1 MARRIPDETLQA
13 IRDRIS
19 IVEVISAYVNLKR
32 QGRNHIG
39 LCPFHGEKTPSF
51 TVSDERG
58 LYHCFGCGESGT
70 VFSFVMKMERIE
82 FLDAVTQLAARAGV
96 ALPAADSDDPR
107 GAATRAALRRQRAR
121 RALLPRGPGQ
131 RRRRRRAALSR
142 AARPERRDHRSLRAR
157 LRAGDRHGLVGYLE
171 RAEGVARGARCRP
184 GCSAAATTG
193 ASTIASAAG

>member
-13 IRDRIS
+13 IRDRVS

-96 ALPAADSDDPR
+96 ALPAADADDPAARRREALYTANAHAERFFREALAAGAGAGARRYLEQR
-107 GAATRAALRRQRAR
+107 GLKAPTIERYGLGFAPATSAAL
-121 RALLPRGPGQ
+121 L
-131 RRRRRRAALSR
+131 
-142 AARPERRDHRSLRAR
+142 
-157 LRAGDRHGLVGYLE
+157 GYLE
-171 RAEGVARGARCRP
+171 RREVSREVA
-184 GCSAAATTG
+184 
-193 ASTIASAAG
+193 